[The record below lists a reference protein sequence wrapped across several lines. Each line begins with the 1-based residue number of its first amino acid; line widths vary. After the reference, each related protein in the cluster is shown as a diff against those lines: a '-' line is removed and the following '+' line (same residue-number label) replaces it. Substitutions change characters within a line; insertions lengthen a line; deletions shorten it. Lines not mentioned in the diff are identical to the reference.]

1 MTTFVVCRDG
11 DVNEFGRGV
20 GVTESN
26 DRNVDIGGFFDS
38 LGIRAR
44 VSYDDEARLF
54 ERASD
59 VVGEIARS
67 EAASDRNSTCMSGEL
82 KYSTLTVRTSRDDGN
97 IRGVIDCC
105 DDASC
110 KDNFLPGSSGSASAE
125 TYFENQEASYQV
137 LPMLMTLIPS
147 GRVFHKYGSM

>member
-1 MTTFVVCRDG
+1 MATFVVCRDG
-11 DVNEFGRGV
+11 DVNEFRGGV
-20 GVTESN
+20 GITKSD

-59 VVGEIARS
+59 VVCEIARS
-67 EAASDRNSTCMSGEL
+67 EAASDSNSTSMSSEFE
-82 KYSTLTVRTSRDDGN
+82 YSTLTVRTSRDDGN
-97 IRGVIDCC
+97 IGGVVDCC
-105 DDASC
+105 DDASG
-110 KDNFLPGSSGSASAE
+110 KNDFLPSSSASTSAE
-125 TYFENQEASYQV
+125 TYIEKQEASYQV
-137 LPMLMTLIPS
+137 LPMLITLIPS

>member
-1 MTTFVVCRDG
+1 MATFVVCRDG
-11 DVNEFGRGV
+11 DVHEFGRGV
-20 GVTESN
+20 GIAESD

-44 VSYDDEARLF
+44 VSYDDEAWLF

-59 VVGEIARS
+59 VVCEVARS
-67 EAASDRNSTCMSGEL
+67 EAASDSNSTSMSGEFE
-82 KYSTLTVRTSRDDGN
+82 YSALTVRTSRDDGN
-97 IRGVIDCC
+97 IGGVVDCC

-110 KDNFLPGSSGSASAE
+110 KDDFLPSSSGSTSAE
-125 TYFENQEASYQV
+125 TYFDNQKASYQV
-137 LPMLMTLIPS
+137 LPMLITLIPS

>member
-1 MTTFVVCRDG
+1 MATFVICRDG
-11 DVNEFGRGV
+11 DVNKLGRGV
-20 GVTESN
+20 GITESD

-44 VSYDDEARLF
+44 VGYNDEPRLF

-67 EAASDRNSTCMSGEL
+67 EAASDSNSTGMSGKFE
-82 KYSTLTVRTSRDDGN
+82 YSTLTVRTSRDDGD
-97 IRGVIDCC
+97 IGGVVNCC

-110 KDNFLPGSSGSASAE
+110 EDDFLPSSSGSASVE
-125 TYFENQEASYQV
+125 TYFDNQEASYQV
-137 LPMLMTLIPS
+137 LPMLITLIPS
-147 GRVFHKYGSM
+147 GRVFHKYGSI